1 MNNKTLLD
9 LFVEGAKKGWTVGI
23 NSILPNLVMA
33 FALMQILTI
42 TGAMKLIGVV
52 CGPLMGVFGLPG
64 EAVTVLL
71 TSWLSMA
78 GGVGV
83 AASLYSESLLTN
95 AQVSILMPAIYLM
108 GAQVQYMG
116 RLLGVSE
123 TPKRWWPILF
133 ANSIVSALISMVIM
147 RAFV

>member
-1 MNNKTLLD
+1 MENKTLLD
-9 LFVEGAKKGWTVGI
+9 LFVDGARKGWTVGI

-33 FALMQILTI
+33 FALMQVLTL
-42 TGAMKLIGVV
+42 TGAMKLIGTVF
-52 CGPLMGVFGLPG
+52 GPAMGIFGLPG

-83 AASLYSESLLTN
+83 AASLYSESMLN
-95 AQVSILMPAIYLM
+95 NGQISILMPAIYLM

-123 TPKRWWPILF
+123 TPKHWWPLLF
-133 ANSIVSALISMVIM
+133 TNSIVTALLSMIIM
-147 RAFV
+147 RFFL

>member
-1 MNNKTLLD
+1 MNDKTLLD
-9 LFVEGAKKGWTVGI
+9 LFVDGARKGWTVGI

-42 TGAMKLIGVV
+42 TGAMKLIGLIF
-52 CGPLMGVFGLPG
+52 GPMMGVFGLPG

-83 AASLYSESLLTN
+83 AASLHSQSLLDST
-95 AQVSILMPAIYLM
+95 QISILMPAIYLM

-116 RLLGVSE
+116 RLLGVSA
-123 TPKRWWPILF
+123 TPKRWWPLLF
-133 ANSIVSALISMVIM
+133 ANSIITAVISMVIM

>member
-1 MNNKTLLD
+1 MNDKTLLD
-9 LFVEGAKKGWTVGI
+9 LFVDGARKGWTVGI

-42 TGAMKLIGVV
+42 TGAMKLIGSVF
-52 CGPLMGVFGLPG
+52 GPMMGIFGLPG

-83 AASLYSESLLTN
+83 AASLFSQSLLNNTH
-95 AQVSILMPAIYLM
+95 VSILMPAIYLM

-133 ANSIVSALISMVIM
+133 ANSIICALISMVIM
-147 RAFV
+147 RIFL

>member
-1 MNNKTLLD
+1 MNDKTLLD
-9 LFVEGAKKGWTVGI
+9 LFVDGARKGWTVGI

-52 CGPLMGVFGLPG
+52 FGPMMGIFGLPG

-83 AASLYSESLLTN
+83 AASMYSESLLNKT
-95 AQVSILMPAIYLM
+95 QISILMPAIYLM

-116 RLLGVSE
+116 RLLGVSA
-123 TPKRWWPILF
+123 TPKRWWPLLM
-133 ANSIVSALISMVIM
+133 ANSIITALLSMVTM
-147 RAFV
+147 GLFV

>member
-1 MNNKTLLD
+1 VNDKTLLD
-9 LFVEGAKKGWTVGI
+9 LFVDGARKGWTVGI

-52 CGPLMGVFGLPG
+52 FGPMMGIFGLPG

-83 AASLYSESLLTN
+83 AASMYSESLLNKT
-95 AQVSILMPAIYLM
+95 QISILMPAIYLM

-116 RLLGVSE
+116 RLLGVSA
-123 TPKRWWPILF
+123 TPKRWWPLLM
-133 ANSIVSALISMVIM
+133 ANSVITALLSMVIM
-147 RAFV
+147 GLFV